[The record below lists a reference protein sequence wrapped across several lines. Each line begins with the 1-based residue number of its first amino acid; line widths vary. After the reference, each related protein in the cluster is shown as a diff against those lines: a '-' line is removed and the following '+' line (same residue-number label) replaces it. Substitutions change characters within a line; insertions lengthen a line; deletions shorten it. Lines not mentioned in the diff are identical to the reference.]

1 MQIFVSDR
9 NYYHHGQQTEGVCLQ
24 LSGEATR
31 RAEEDFGE
39 GDGEKEMGILKQ
51 NKIVQEVKKFKSPA
65 AKKAMSFLL
74 DTKDDWDD
82 CMKQFELLLDGD
94 GNLIPLEE
102 DNKDK
107 VDAFLKF
114 IVQFGNKRVRKT
126 KREMESYE
134 IANSS
139 AHGWLTEQ
147 CYNQQNM
154 FQSGLSQGSSN
165 WYDTPYEPPAKKAKR
180 LFDAEMAAAS
190 IARSRETKDDE
201 SDEDCD
207 Y

>member
-1 MQIFVSDR
+1 MDNKLKEFVNNFLEKQR
-9 NYYHHGQQTEGVCLQ
+9 
-24 LSGEATR
+24 
-31 RAEEDFGE
+31 EEQKKTL
-39 GDGEKEMGILKQ
+39 EKEMGILKQ
-51 NKIVQEVKKFKSPA
+51 NKIVQEVRKFKSPA
-65 AKKAMSFLL
+65 AKKAISFLL
-74 DTKDDWDD
+74 ETKNDWDD
-82 CMKQFELLLDGD
+82 CLKLLGPLLDGD

-102 DNKDK
+102 ENKDK
-107 VDAFLKF
+107 VDAFLKSF
-114 IVQFGNKRVRKT
+114 VQFGNKRVRKT
-126 KREMESYE
+126 KREIESYE

-147 CYNQQNM
+147 CYNQQNL

-165 WYDTPYEPPAKKAKR
+165 WYDTPDELPAKKAKR

-190 IARSRETKDDE
+190 IVRSRKANDDD

>member
-1 MQIFVSDR
+1 MDNKLKEFVINFLEKQR
-9 NYYHHGQQTEGVCLQ
+9 
-24 LSGEATR
+24 
-31 RAEEDFGE
+31 EEQKKTLE
-39 GDGEKEMGILKQ
+39 KQKEMGILKQ

-147 CYNQQNM
+147 CYNQQNL

-165 WYDTPYEPPAKKAKR
+165 WYDTPDEPPAKKTKR

-190 IARSRETKDDE
+190 IVRSRKANDEDSDD
-201 SDEDCD
+201 DCD

>member
-1 MQIFVSDR
+1 MDNKLKEFVINFLEKQR
-9 NYYHHGQQTEGVCLQ
+9 
-24 LSGEATR
+24 
-31 RAEEDFGE
+31 EEQKKTL
-39 GDGEKEMGILKQ
+39 EKEMGILKQ

-82 CMKQFELLLDGD
+82 CTKQFELLLDGD

-147 CYNQQNM
+147 CYNQQNL

-165 WYDTPYEPPAKKAKR
+165 WYDTPDEPPAKKTKR

-190 IARSRETKDDE
+190 IVRSRKANDDD

>member
-1 MQIFVSDR
+1 MDNKLKEFVINFLEKQR
-9 NYYHHGQQTEGVCLQ
+9 
-24 LSGEATR
+24 
-31 RAEEDFGE
+31 EEQKKTL
-39 GDGEKEMGILKQ
+39 EKEMGILKQ

-147 CYNQQNM
+147 CYNQQNL

-165 WYDTPYEPPAKKAKR
+165 WYDTPDEPPAKKTKR
-180 LFDAEMAAAS
+180 LFDAEMATAS
-190 IARSRETKDDE
+190 IVRSRETKDDD

>member
-1 MQIFVSDR
+1 MDNKLKEFVINFLEKQR
-9 NYYHHGQQTEGVCLQ
+9 
-24 LSGEATR
+24 
-31 RAEEDFGE
+31 EEQKKTL
-39 GDGEKEMGILKQ
+39 EKEMGILKQ

-74 DTKDDWDD
+74 DTKDD

-102 DNKDK
+102 DIKDK

-126 KREMESYE
+126 KREIESYE

-147 CYNQQNM
+147 CYNQRNL
-154 FQSGLSQGSSN
+154 FQSGLKEAPIGMILLRNFQLRRQNVCLMRRWPRPVLLGLERPMMR
-165 WYDTPYEPPAKKAKR
+165 T
-180 LFDAEMAAAS
+180 LMM
-190 IARSRETKDDE
+190 IVITKL
-201 SDEDCD
+201 
-207 Y
+207 

>member
-1 MQIFVSDR
+1 MDGKLKEFVQ
-9 NYYHHGQQTEGVCLQ
+9 NLLEKQQEENKKTLQ
-24 LSGEATR
+24 
-31 RAEEDFGE
+31 
-39 GDGEKEMGILKQ
+39 KEMEILQQ
-51 NKIVQEVKKFKSPA
+51 NQIAKEVKKFKSPA
-65 AKKAMSFLL
+65 AKKAMGYML
-74 DTKDDWDD
+74 DTKKDWDD
-82 CMKQFELLLDGD
+82 CMKQFATLLDGD
-94 GNLIPLEE
+94 GNLVPVNE

-147 CYNQQNM
+147 CYNQQNL

-165 WYDTPYEPPAKKAKR
+165 WYDTPDEPPAKKTKR

-190 IARSRETKDDE
+190 IVRSRKANDDD

>member
-1 MQIFVSDR
+1 MDNKLKEFVINFLEKQR
-9 NYYHHGQQTEGVCLQ
+9 
-24 LSGEATR
+24 
-31 RAEEDFGE
+31 EEQKKTLE
-39 GDGEKEMGILKQ
+39 KQKEMGILKQ

-147 CYNQQNM
+147 CYNQQNL
-154 FQSGLSQGSSN
+154 FQSDLSQGSSN
-165 WYDTPYEPPAKKAKR
+165 WYDTPEEPPAKKAKR

-190 IARSRETKDDE
+190 IARSRETKDDD

>member
-1 MQIFVSDR
+1 MDNKLKEFVINFLEKQR
-9 NYYHHGQQTEGVCLQ
+9 
-24 LSGEATR
+24 
-31 RAEEDFGE
+31 EEQKKTL
-39 GDGEKEMGILKQ
+39 EKEIGILKQ

-147 CYNQQNM
+147 CYNQQNL
-154 FQSGLSQGSSN
+154 FQSDLSQGSSN
-165 WYDTPYEPPAKKAKR
+165 WYDTPDEPPAKKTKR

-190 IARSRETKDDE
+190 IVRSRKANDEDSDD
-201 SDEDCD
+201 DCD